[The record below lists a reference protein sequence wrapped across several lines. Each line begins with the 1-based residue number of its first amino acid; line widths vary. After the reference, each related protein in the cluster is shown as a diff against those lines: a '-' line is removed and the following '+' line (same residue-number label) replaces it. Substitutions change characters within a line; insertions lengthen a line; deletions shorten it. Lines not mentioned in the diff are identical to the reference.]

1 MTSRWTCMSMSDPK
15 QTFLARRDYEA
26 LVGTELG
33 KSHWIKITQSRID
46 QFADCTGDHQS
57 IHVDPETAR
66 GGPFG
71 GTIAHG
77 FLTLSM
83 IVEMMQGLPRI
94 VGVKTNVNYGLDR
107 VRFISPV
114 KVDSCIRG
122 RFTLSAFKQIE
133 TTIVETTFAIVVEI
147 ENHDKPALVADWRA
161 RRYLCPAFPPET

>member
-1 MTSRWTCMSMSDPK
+1 MSDPN
-15 QTFLARRDYEA
+15 QTILARKDYEA

-33 KSHWIKITQSRID
+33 ISHWIKVTQSRIA
-46 QFADCTGDHQS
+46 QFADCTGDHQF
-57 IHVDPETAR
+57 IHVDPESAR
-66 GGPFG
+66 DGPFG

-83 IVEMMQGLPRI
+83 IAEMMQELPRI
-94 VGVKTNVNYGLDR
+94 AGVKTSVNYGLDR

-133 TTIVETTFAIVVEI
+133 PAIIETTLAIVIEI
-147 ENHDKPALVADWRA
+147 KNHHKPALVADWRA
-161 RRYLCPAFPPET
+161 RRYFLPGIVT